1 MPHPKPLARWLM
13 PVIRSGLNWLYTR
26 GAWAYDAVAWLVSG
40 GHWQDW
46 VRSMA
51 LWPEAR
57 EGARVLELGAGPGHL
72 QVHLASLGFH
82 PVGVDPSPYMLRRA
96 KRRLRQIGYPA
107 RLVCARA
114 QALPFLAETF
124 DRIVATF
131 PTEYVF
137 EPRTVEEAWRVL
149 KPGGRFDILLSAS
162 GWLLTRWERFLGA
175 GDEQAQEMELYEAF
189 RPAARLGALVYIRRY
204 PLPHGAWGWVVTLY
218 KPALLEE
225 VP

>member
-1 MPHPKPLARWLM
+1 MARPKPLVRWLM
-13 PVIRSGLNWLYTR
+13 PVIRAGLHWLYTR

-51 LWPEAR
+51 LWPEAQ
-57 EGARVLELGAGPGHL
+57 EGTWVLELGVGPGHL
-72 QVHLASLGFH
+72 QVQLAELGFR

-96 KRRLRQIGYPA
+96 RRRLRRAGHRP
-107 RLVCARA
+107 RLVRARA
-114 QALPFLAETF
+114 QALPFPSERF
-124 DRIVATF
+124 HRVVATF

-137 EPRTVEEAWRVL
+137 DARTVEEVWRVL

-162 GWLLTRWERFLGA
+162 GWLLTRWERWLG
-175 GDEQAQEMELYEAF
+175 GDEHAQEMELYRSF

-218 KPALLEE
+218 KPAQLED